1 MDKNICAPC
10 APMGWNSYD
19 YYNTEINE
27 MQVRAN
33 AEYMAV
39 HLREYG
45 WEYIVIDISWYEHG
59 SGSRSGEYQYL
70 PFAELE
76 MDAYSRLIPVTER
89 YPSSADGAGFRPLA
103 DYIHSLGLKF
113 GIHIMRGIPRLAAH
127 CHMPILGTDLTADE
141 IADPANICSWN
152 PYMYGLRPD
161 IPESQLYYD
170 SLFELYARWGVDFV
184 KCDDICREDASTA
197 HAEIGMLHKA
207 IEKCGRPIVLSLS
220 PGPAKITEAEWYAE
234 NANMWRIT
242 DDFWDSWPL
251 LKDMFRRCELW
262 QGKKRPGC
270 YPDCDMLP
278 LGIIGGC
285 FGDRKERVTGLTEDE
300 QKTMMTL
307 WCIFGAPL
315 MLGAEMTRLDAETLK
330 LLTNRE
336 LISLQQHGERARQIM
351 RSDEQAVWTAY
362 DPQQRRTYIAIFN
375 LSEEERGINC
385 WINQIASSE
394 EGSYR
399 GQTLHELWTGRET
412 VPHAGG
418 LAALI
423 PAHGVRLF
431 WYEDLSE

>member
-33 AEYMAV
+33 AEYMAA

-127 CHMPILGTDLTADE
+127 RHMPILGTDLTADE

-278 LGIIGGC
+278 
-285 FGDRKERVTGLTEDE
+285 
-300 QKTMMTL
+300 
-307 WCIFGAPL
+307 

-385 WINQIASSE
+385 WVNQIASSE

-431 WYEDLSE
+431 WYSNN